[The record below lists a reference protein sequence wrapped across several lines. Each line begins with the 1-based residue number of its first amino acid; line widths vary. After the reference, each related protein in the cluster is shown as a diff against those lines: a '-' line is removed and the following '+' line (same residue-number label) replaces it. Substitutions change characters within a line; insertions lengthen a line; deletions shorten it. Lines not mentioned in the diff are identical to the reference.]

1 MKFTSEQQR
10 AIDMREGSLLVSAGA
25 GTGKTSVLVE
35 RFVRAVLDDGVPVD
49 AILAITFTEK
59 AAAQLTSRVR
69 ARLMALGARTE
80 ARRAEAAWISTIHGF
95 CSRVL
100 RTHALAAGIDPE
112 FHVLDALESERLG
125 IDAFDR
131 ALAEFVGS
139 GEDPERLRL
148 LGSYTPDR
156 LADMVRTAYAH
167 GRSRGEASP
176 ELPEAV
182 PPRPGGEREALGAAV
197 QAALAELGAAEGT
210 AADAAR
216 GKLERCAALMDRDD
230 VKGGHRPPL
239 QPEAVKGGHRP
250 PLQPEALKGGH
261 RPPLQ
266 PPVIDAAELKEL
278 ALKGNAKALKGV
290 ACDEFR
296 TAHEAYLAYAVRHR
310 EYSDH
315 VLLRDLIRRY
325 GHFYDALKRDRSGLD
340 FDDLEL
346 IARDLLKREEGL
358 RSAYSERFVHMMVDE
373 FQDTNPLQNEILDLL
388 DRGNLFRV
396 GDERQSIYRF
406 RHADVKVFRRH
417 RDEAAQR
424 DRVQPVTVN
433 FRSRGE
439 ILDAIDLA
447 FGGVWGDA
455 FEPLREAPDARSQ
468 EPRISPCVELLVT
481 DREKKRWDARF
492 EAELEAGEAPF
503 GASMRAITPWRAAE
517 ARLLARRI
525 GELTTDGPYRPGDV
539 VVLLRATT
547 HIGVYERALEER
559 GIPTYVLGGRGYW
572 SQQQVADLRAYLAAL
587 ANPLDELALHSVL
600 ASPLGG
606 VSLDALVMVAA
617 AARGAGW
624 DAWRVVEAVAE
635 GAGAVEGAG
644 APEAVLALAGE
655 LPLADTRA
663 LRDFARRFSVER
675 AAAPRVSL
683 ETLIDRAVTGSGY
696 DRAILAMPAGERR
709 MANVR
714 KLMRMAR
721 EFEADEGRD
730 LRGFIDFVA
739 ERDLVAE
746 REGQAPLEAE
756 AVDAVRLMTVHRA
769 KGLEFPVV
777 CVADLGKAGKEDD
790 SALRISDDG
799 RVGIRLASIG
809 GGAIDSSQ
817 LAAIRE
823 QEKLED
829 EEEEKRIFYVAATRA
844 QEHLVFS
851 GATDLA
857 KLSPE
862 GPLEEPM
869 RWIWRGLAPGLA
881 ELGSREEACG
891 LYEGR
896 DVRVRCEILR
906 PEAVDELLPAA
917 DRDPVA
923 PEPEP
928 PGLDALQAPALAA
941 VPVPEAMAVSRL
953 SYSSLERYRR
963 CGYRFY
969 LERALGLP
977 RGQSPDA
984 QSEIA
989 AGQPAEGLPGLIR
1002 GSVVHLLLERL
1013 DFTRLESPE
1022 VSEVAKLIE
1031 SAGHPVREADVAEL
1045 IGMVDA
1051 FAGSALSA
1059 RIAAAERVRAE
1070 LPFAFTLDA
1079 EGRSLLVNGVVD
1091 VHAVGGGGGVL
1102 IVDYKSDRLGETDP
1116 ATLTEASYSTQ
1127 RLVYALAALR
1137 SGARSVEVAYVFL
1150 ERPDEPV
1157 IASYEASDAPD
1168 LECRLLELVQG
1179 VVAGRFEPTQ
1189 TPNRRLCGDCP
1200 GQPALC
1206 SWPPERTLA
1215 QAPRNGTEVR

>member
-10 AIDMREGSLLVSAGA
+10 AIDMRQGSLLVSAGA

-35 RFVRAVLDDGVPVD
+35 RFVRAVLDDGVAVD

-112 FHVLDALESERLG
+112 FRVLDALESERLG

-131 ALAEFVGS
+131 ALAEFVGA

-167 GRSRGEASP
+167 GRSRGDARP

-182 PPRPGGEREALGAAV
+182 PPRPAGELDALGAAV
-197 QAALAELGAAEGT
+197 QAALVEIA
-210 AADAAR
+210 AADGVAVSGAR
-216 GKLERCAALMDRDD
+216 SKLERCAALVDRLGDGD
-230 VKGGHRPPL
+230 V
-239 QPEAVKGGHRP
+239 A
-250 PLQPEALKGGH
+250 
-261 RPPLQ
+261 
-266 PPVIDAAELKEL
+266 DAPELKEL
-278 ALKGNAKALKGV
+278 YFKGTAKALKGT
-290 ACDEFR
+290 ACEEFR
-296 TAHEAYLAYAVRHR
+296 TAHDAYLALCVRHR
-310 EYSDH
+310 EYADH
-315 VLLRDLIRRY
+315 VLLRDLIGRHGR
-325 GHFYDALKRDRSGLD
+325 FYDSLKRARSGLD

-346 IARDLLKREEGL
+346 LARDLLRGDAGL
-358 RSAYSERFVHMMVDE
+358 RSAYSERFAHVMVDE

-388 DRGNLFRV
+388 DRDNLFRV

-417 RDEAAQR
+417 RDQAA
-424 DRVQPVTVN
+424 DRRREQPITVN

-439 ILDAIDLA
+439 VLDAVDLI
-447 FGGVWGDA
+447 FGGVWGDG
-455 FEPLREAPDARSQ
+455 FEPLREAPDARSVA
-468 EPRISPCVELLVT
+468 PRVAPCVELLVT

-492 EAELEAGEAPF
+492 EAALEEGEAPF
-503 GASMRAITPWRAAE
+503 GASMRGITPWRAAE

-525 GELTTDGPYRPGDV
+525 DELTTDGPYRPGDV
-539 VVLLRATT
+539 VLLLRATT

-617 AARGAGW
+617 AARSAGW
-624 DAWRVVEAVAE
+624 DVWRMVEAVARVLAG
-635 GAGAVEGAG
+635 GAAPEAVP

-655 LPLADTRA
+655 LPAADGRA
-663 LRDFARRFSVER
+663 LREFARRFAAER

-739 ERDLVAE
+739 ERDLIAE

-756 AVDAVRLMTVHRA
+756 ALNAVRLMTVHRA

-777 CVADLGKAGKEDD
+777 CVADLGKAGREDD

-817 LAAIRE
+817 LAGIRE

-844 QEHLVFS
+844 QEHLVLS
-851 GATDLA
+851 GATDLE
-857 KLSPE
+857 KLPAE
-862 GPLEEPM
+862 GLLEEPM
-869 RWIWRGLAPGLA
+869 RWIWRGLALELA
-881 ELGSREEACG
+881 GSGSRHEACG
-891 LYEGR
+891 LYAGR
-896 DVRVRCEILR
+896 DVRVRCEVLR
-906 PEAVDELLPAA
+906 PEAVDELLPAV
-917 DRDPVA
+917 DRQPVT
-923 PEPEP
+923 PEPDP
-928 PGLDALQAPALAA
+928 PGLDALGAPALAA
-941 VPVPEAMAVSRL
+941 VPVPDAMAVSRL

-977 RGQSPDA
+977 PTDA
-984 QSEIA
+984 PVPAPGSGGE
-989 AGQPAEGLPGLIR
+989 QPADELPGLVR

-1013 DFTRLESPE
+1013 DFNQPGSPE
-1022 VSEVAKLIE
+1022 PSEVADLIE
-1031 SAGHPVREADVAEL
+1031 SAGHPVRDADVVEL
-1045 IGMVDA
+1045 IGMFDA
-1051 FAGSALSA
+1051 FAGSALSR
-1059 RIAAAERVRAE
+1059 RIAAAERVRTE
-1070 LPFAFTLDA
+1070 LPFAYTL
-1079 EGRSLLVNGVVD
+1079 ETGGRSLLVNGVVD
-1091 VHAVGGGGGVL
+1091 VHATEPDGGGL
-1102 IVDYKSDRLGETDP
+1102 IVDYKSNRLGESDP
-1116 ATLTEASYSTQ
+1116 ATLTEGSYSTQ

-1150 ERPDEPV
+1150 ERPEEPV
-1157 IASYEASDAPD
+1157 TASFEASDAPR
-1168 LECRLLELVQG
+1168 LERRLLELAEG
-1179 VVAGRFEPTQ
+1179 VAAGRFEPTE
-1189 TPNRRLCGDCP
+1189 TPHRRLCGDCP
-1200 GQPALC
+1200 GRPALC

-1215 QAPRNGTEVR
+1215 EAPG

>member
-1 MKFTSEQQR
+1 MSFTAEQQR
-10 AIDMREGSLLVSAGA
+10 AIDMRQGSLLVSAGA

-35 RFVRAVLDDGVPVD
+35 RFVQAVLDDDVPVD

-69 ARLMALGARTE
+69 ARLIALGARTE

-112 FHVLDALESERLG
+112 FRVLDALEAERLA

-167 GRSRGEASP
+167 GRSRGEARP

-182 PPRPGGEREALGAAV
+182 APRAAGEREALGAAV
-197 QAALAELGAAEGT
+197 QAALAEIGAAEGI
-210 AADAAR
+210 AVSGAR
-216 GKLERCAALMDRDD
+216 AKLERCAALVHRDGI
-230 VKGGHRPPL
+230 KGGHRPPL
-239 QPEAVKGGHRP
+239 QPDDVEGGRRP
-250 PLQPEALKGGH
+250 PS
-261 RPPLQ
+261 Q
-266 PPVIDAAELKEL
+266 PPVVADAAELKDL
-278 ALKGNAKALKGV
+278 CFKGTAKALKGA
-290 ACDEFR
+290 ACEEFR
-296 TAHEAYLAYAVRHR
+296 TAHDAYLAYCVRHR

-315 VLLRDLIRRY
+315 VLLRDLIRRH

-346 IARDLLKREEGL
+346 CAKDLLERDGGL
-358 RSAYSERFVHMMVDE
+358 RAAYSDRFAHVMVDE

-388 DRGNLFRV
+388 DRDNLFRV

-417 RDEAAQR
+417 RDEAAER
-424 DRVQPVTVN
+424 GREQPITVN

-439 ILDAIDLA
+439 ILDAVDLA

-455 FEPLREAPDARSQ
+455 FEPLREAPGARSAP
-468 EPRISPCVELLVT
+468 PRVAPCVELLIT
-481 DREKKRWDARF
+481 DRDKKRWDAGF
-492 EAELEAGEAPF
+492 ESALEAGDVPF
-503 GASMRAITPWRAAE
+503 GASMRGITPWRAAE

-525 GELTTDGPYRPGDV
+525 GELTTHGPYDPGDV
-539 VVLLRATT
+539 VLLLRATT

-572 SQQQVADLRAYLAAL
+572 SQQQVADLCAYLAAL

-617 AARGAGW
+617 AARDASW
-624 DAWRVVEAVAE
+624 DIWRVVEAVAAAV
-635 GAGAVEGAG
+635 AGAAGTPGAVPAEGTPA
-644 APEAVLALAGE
+644 AVAALATE
-655 LPLADTRA
+655 LPPADARA
-663 LRDFARRFSVER
+663 LQDFARRFSAER

-730 LRGFIDFVA
+730 LRAFIDFVA
-739 ERDLVAE
+739 ERDLIAE

-756 AVDAVRLMTVHRA
+756 ALDAVRLMTVHRA

-777 CVADLGKAGKEDD
+777 CVADLGKAGREDD

-817 LAAIRE
+817 LAGIRE
-823 QEKLED
+823 REKLED

-844 QEHLVFS
+844 QEHLVLS
-851 GATDLA
+851 GATDLV
-857 KLSPE
+857 KLPSE

-881 ELGSREEACG
+881 DFGTREQACG
-891 LYEGR
+891 SYEGR
-896 DVRVRCEILR
+896 EVRVRCEVLR

-917 DRDPVA
+917 DRQPVA
-923 PEPEP
+923 AGPEP

-941 VPVPEAMAVSRL
+941 VPVPDAMAVSRL
-953 SYSSLERYRR
+953 SYSSLERYKR

-969 LERALGLP
+969 LEHALGLP
-977 RGQSPDA
+977 RAEVPSSASEAAGRQSPDR
-984 QSEIA
+984 
-989 AGQPAEGLPGLIR
+989 LPGLVR
-1002 GSVVHLLLERL
+1002 GSLVHLLLERL
-1013 DFTRLESPE
+1013 DFDRLASPE
-1022 VSEVAKLIE
+1022 VSEVAQLIE
-1031 SAGHPVREADVAEL
+1031 SAGHPVRHEDVAEL
-1045 IGMVDA
+1045 IAMVDA
-1051 FAGSALSA
+1051 FAGSALSD

-1070 LPFAFTLDA
+1070 LPFAFTLDTG
-1079 EGRSLLVNGVVD
+1079 GRSLLVNGVVD
-1091 VHAVGGGGGVL
+1091 IHAAESAGGIL
-1102 IVDYKSDRLGETDP
+1102 IVDYKSDRLGESDP
-1116 ATLTEASYSTQ
+1116 AALTEAFYSTQ

-1137 SGARSVEVAYVFL
+1137 SGAPGAEVAYVFL

-1157 IASYEASDAPD
+1157 SASFTAADAPD
-1168 LECRLLELVQG
+1168 LERRLLELVQG
-1179 VVAGRFEPTQ
+1179 VVAGRFEPTDR
-1189 TPNRRLCGDCP
+1189 PHRGLCADCP
-1200 GQPALC
+1200 GQAALC

-1215 QAPRNGTEVR
+1215 DAPA